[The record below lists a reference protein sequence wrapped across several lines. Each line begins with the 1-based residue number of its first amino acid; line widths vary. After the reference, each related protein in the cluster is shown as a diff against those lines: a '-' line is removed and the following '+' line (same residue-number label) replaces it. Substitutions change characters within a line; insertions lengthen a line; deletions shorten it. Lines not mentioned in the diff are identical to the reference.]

1 MAYYRGSNNG
11 NNRNNQSAAAA
22 AAAAAAANAARAGLG
37 GRIFPPGPPGPPGP
51 TGPRGPMGFQGF
63 TGEPGPTGPRGCP
76 GFPGPTG
83 PTGPAGPAGTPV
95 VLPFASG
102 QPVTVTTVSG
112 GAAGAPALIG
122 FGAWAPG
129 MFTGG
134 GMIQLFGLTNFALSL
149 PRDGVV
155 TSVSFFFSP
164 TAALDLSSAS
174 IAVTAQLYW
183 STVPNNTFSPVP
195 GALVTLAPLTG
206 SIPAG
211 TSFDGITSGLS
222 VFVPARTRL
231 MLVVYAT
238 AAGLSAVNT
247 VAGQVSAGVAI
258 G

>member
-1 MAYYRGSNNG
+1 MAFYRGSNNG
-11 NNRNNQSAAAA
+11 SNQSAAAA
-22 AAAAAAANAARAGLG
+22 AAANNARAGMG
-37 GRIFPPGPPGPPGP
+37 GRFYPPGPPGP

-95 VLPFASG
+95 ILQFSSG
-102 QPVTVTTVSG
+102 LPVTVSTVLG

-129 MFTGG
+129 VFTGG

-155 TSVSFFFSP
+155 TSVAFFFSP
-164 TAALDLSSAS
+164 TAALDLTGTS
-174 IAVTAQLYW
+174 IAVTAQLYG
-183 STVPNNTFSPVP
+183 STAPNNTFSPVP
-195 GALVTLAPLTG
+195 GALVTLGPLTG
-206 SIPAG
+206 SVPAG
-211 TSFDGITSGLS
+211 SSFSGAASGLS
-222 VFVPARTRL
+222 IPVPALTRL

-238 AAGLSAVNT
+238 AAGLSPVNT